1 MLFQV
6 YPDCQTLYH
15 RLFLSQSRQALESV
29 RWDLQ
34 SQVKVR
40 GGSYNIKQNCQHLL
54 VKSETEI
61 LSSYPYFIIRVNFF
75 REYDD
80 YEIGSEEWH
89 YHYHFVNCIFFT
101 NKQIVFFSHLFHRS
115 FLQYNIRN
123 KNKPSPIPCLQC
135 IAIPDLALH

>member
-40 GGSYNIKQNCQHLL
+40 GGSYNIK
-54 VKSETEI
+54 
-61 LSSYPYFIIRVNFF
+61 
-75 REYDD
+75 
-80 YEIGSEEWH
+80 
-89 YHYHFVNCIFFT
+89 
-101 NKQIVFFSHLFHRS
+101 
-115 FLQYNIRN
+115 
-123 KNKPSPIPCLQC
+123 
-135 IAIPDLALH
+135 